1 MKILLIEDNQNI
13 IKGLKYTFEE
23 RNDTFVALSTKD
35 EATTYL
41 KTNQDIDIILLDV
54 TLPDGDGFT
63 LFEDIINKTD
73 IPTLFLTAADEEDS
87 IVKGLNMG
95 AEDYITKPFSTK
107 ELLARI
113 EKIIR
118 RQEKNS
124 IITIRGISLDID
136 KMEVTKQGKVLDF
149 TPLEMKILLLL
160 FLNRNKVVRR
170 DTLLDTIWEMTG
182 NDVDNHTI
190 TVYLKRIREK
200 LGIDL
205 ITTVKGIGYRIDD
218 GK

>member
-63 LFEDIINKTD
+63 LFEDIINKTN

-87 IVKGLNMG
+87 VVKGLNMG

-118 RQEKNS
+118 RQKKNS
-124 IITIRGISLDID
+124 IIAIRGISLDID
-136 KMEVTKQGKVLDF
+136 KMEVTKQGNTLDF

>member
-1 MKILLIEDNQNI
+1 MKILLIEDNKNI
-13 IKGLKYTFEE
+13 SKGLQYTFEE
-23 RNDTFVALSTKD
+23 RKDTFLVASTKQ
-35 EATTYL
+35 EAIAYL
-41 KTNQDIDIILLDV
+41 KTNSDIDLILLDI
-54 TLPDGDGFT
+54 TLPDGNGFT
-63 LFEDIINKTD
+63 LFEEEIKKTA
-73 IPTLFLTAADEEDS
+73 IPTLFLTANDEEDAV
-87 IVKGLNMG
+87 VKGLNMG

-107 ELLARI
+107 ELIARI

-118 RQEKNS
+118 REKKNS
-124 IITIRGISLDID
+124 VITIQKIALDID
-136 KMEVTKQGKVLDF
+136 KMEVTKEGKKLDF
-149 TPLEMKILLLL
+149 TPIEMKILLLL
-160 FLNRNKVVRR
+160 FLNRNKTVRR
-170 DTLLDTIWEMTG
+170 DTLLDAIWEMTG

>member
-23 RNDTFVALSTKD
+23 QNDTFIALSTK
-35 EATTYL
+35 EETTTYL
-41 KTNQDIDIILLDV
+41 ATNQNIDIILLDV

-63 LFEDIINKTD
+63 LFEDVINKTD
-73 IPTLFLTAADEEDS
+73 IPTLFLTAADEEDN

-118 RQEKNS
+118 RQKKNS
-124 IITIRGISLDID
+124 VITIRGISLDID
-136 KMEVTKQGKVLDF
+136 KMEVTKQGKILDF